1 MAPKRARTAATAA
14 SPSSSSTQA
23 SGTATPKL
31 TLSSGVLHHASL
43 AALWRDDRL
52 TDFAVSAEGVEF
64 KAHRVAIASCSKYF
78 LNLY

>member
-31 TLSSGVLHHASL
+31 TLSGGVLHHA
-43 AALWRDDRL
+43 
-52 TDFAVSAEGVEF
+52 
-64 KAHRVAIASCSKYF
+64 
-78 LNLY
+78 